1 MEKCKNCAG
10 CSVVKHRTN
19 EEKNKLTKRLN
30 IIEGQVKG
38 IKQMINDERYCQD
51 ILIQI
56 SAINKSLKS
65 IGNEILKS
73 HLNSCVKDALMHD
86 DPEVMNDVVDLF
98 DKLNK

>member
-10 CSVVKHRTN
+10 CNLVKHRTP
-19 EEKNKLTKRLN
+19 EEMKKLTKRLN

-38 IKQMINDERYCQD
+38 VKQMLEDERYCQD
-51 ILIQI
+51 VLIQI

-65 IGNEILKS
+65 LGNEILKS
-73 HLNSCVKDALMHD
+73 HLNTCVKDAILNN

-98 DKLNK
+98 EKLNK

>member
-10 CSVVKHRTN
+10 CNVVKHRTSD
-19 EEKNKLTKRLN
+19 ETKKLVKRLN

-38 IKQMINDERYCQD
+38 VKQMLEDERLCSD

-65 IGNEILKS
+65 VGNEILKS
-73 HLNSCVKDALMHD
+73 HLNTCVKDAILHD
-86 DPEVMNDVVDLF
+86 DKEVMNDVVDLF